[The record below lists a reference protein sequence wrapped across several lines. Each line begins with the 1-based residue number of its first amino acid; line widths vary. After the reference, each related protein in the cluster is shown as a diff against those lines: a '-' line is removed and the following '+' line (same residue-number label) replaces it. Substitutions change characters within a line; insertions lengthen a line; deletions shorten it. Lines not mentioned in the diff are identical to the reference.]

1 MKKSKRVVIGKYR
14 NPEDVKATLQRL
26 ERDGYTRDDVSLYS
40 NNKNLKKFEENND
53 VDMLADET
61 KTVKDTNNESFL
73 DKIKHMVSYDNEED
87 TNFDDNEKEM
97 LEPYRDDI
105 KDGYTV
111 VAVRE
116 RENTSANAQPTK
128 VNEAKTDLYETNAEM
143 PNAEVTD
150 VPTDNYKP
158 VDVSTDTSN
167 KKNETVH
174 FEDPKN
180 YETDV
185 TGKDYLD
192 TDKNKEA

>member
-128 VNEAKTDLYETNAEM
+128 VNEAKTELYETNAEM

>member
-128 VNEAKTDLYETNAEM
+128 DKEAKTDLVETHTEM

>member
-87 TNFDDNEKEM
+87 TNFDENEKEM

-116 RENTSANAQPTK
+116 RENTSADAQPTK

-174 FEDPKN
+174 FEDPKS

-192 TDKNKEA
+192 TDKNKEV

>member
-87 TNFDDNEKEM
+87 TNFADNEKEM

>member
-87 TNFDDNEKEM
+87 TNFDEHEKEM

-105 KDGYTV
+105 NDGYTI

-128 VNEAKTDLYETNAEM
+128 DKEAKTDLVETHTEM

-158 VDVSTDTSN
+158 VDVPTDTSN
-167 KKNETVH
+167 KKTETVH

-185 TGKDYLD
+185 TGEDYLD

>member
-1 MKKSKRVVIGKYR
+1 
-14 NPEDVKATLQRL
+14 
-26 ERDGYTRDDVSLYS
+26 
-40 NNKNLKKFEENND
+40 
-53 VDMLADET
+53 MLADET
-61 KTVKDTNNESFL
+61 KTLKDTNNESFL

>member
-105 KDGYTV
+105 KDGYTI

-116 RENTSANAQPTK
+116 RENTSANAQLTK
-128 VNEAKTDLYETNAEM
+128 VNETKTDLYETNAEM

-158 VDVSTDTSN
+158 VDFSTDTSN
-167 KKNETVH
+167 KKTETVH

-185 TGKDYLD
+185 MGKDYLD

>member
-111 VAVRE
+111 VAFRE

>member
-111 VAVRE
+111 VAFRE
-116 RENTSANAQPTK
+116 RENTSVNAQPTK

-167 KKNETVH
+167 KKNET
-174 FEDPKN
+174 
-180 YETDV
+180 
-185 TGKDYLD
+185 
-192 TDKNKEA
+192 

>member
-61 KTVKDTNNESFL
+61 KTVKDTNNESIL

-158 VDVSTDTSN
+158 FDVSTDTSN

-174 FEDPKN
+174 FEDQKN

>member
-158 VDVSTDTSN
+158 FDVSTDTSN